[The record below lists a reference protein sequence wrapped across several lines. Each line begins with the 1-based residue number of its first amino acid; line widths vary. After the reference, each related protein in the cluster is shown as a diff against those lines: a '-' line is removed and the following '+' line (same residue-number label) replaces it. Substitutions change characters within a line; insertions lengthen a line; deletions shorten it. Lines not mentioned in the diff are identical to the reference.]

1 VKLIVINYSMSSGSV
16 VFSHQRDLV
25 FALSQFFGSI
35 EVFTAE
41 TSSEKLPKNVK
52 VHLLPW
58 RISSPLKNAAT
69 ILRTIYPVLM
79 KDRNSIVFTH
89 MTDIHAALISP
100 LTWILRMRHV
110 LWYAHAKNSKY
121 LLWSSF
127 FVSKIV
133 SSTLGSC
140 NLRFNTKKISFI
152 NQGVSQDLFPY
163 FSRPFQEKRKILY
176 YGRLDPSKNIHLFSK
191 LIDSLNGPKEHYS
204 LSVYGMPANPES
216 RDYFLDITTAS
227 KPNKTN
233 NAITFNGPITRKSI
247 SGIAR
252 NHEIFLNLF
261 SGSLDKTLIEATF
274 MGLAV
279 VTWNRGYCMQFG
291 TWSHSPVEETL
302 EFISREIVSL
312 RSLRPNDLQ
321 KELARRLELAIRN
334 HSFEAWVDRLV
345 MILRGD

>member
-1 VKLIVINYSMSSGSV
+1 MKLIIINYSMSSGSV

-25 FALSQFFGSI
+25 FALSRFFESI

-41 TSSEKLPKNVK
+41 TSSEELPENVK

-58 RISSPLKNAAT
+58 KISSPLKNAAR
-69 ILRTIYPVLM
+69 ILSTVYPVLI
-79 KDRNSIVFTH
+79 KNRNSIVFTH
-89 MTDIHAALISP
+89 MADIHAALISP
-100 LTWILRMRHV
+100 LTWILKIRHV

-140 NLRFNTKKISFI
+140 NLHFNTKKILFI
-152 NQGVSQDLFPY
+152 NQGVSQNIFPY

-176 YGRLDPSKNIHLFSK
+176 YGRLDPSKNIHLFFE
-191 LIDSLNGPKEHYS
+191 LIDALNGPKEHYS
-204 LSVYGMPANPES
+204 LSVYGMPVNPES
-216 RDYFLDITTAS
+216 KDYFLDVTNAS
-227 KPNKTN
+227 KSNKTN
-233 NAITFNGPITRKSI
+233 HAITFNGPITRNSI
-247 SGIAR
+247 SGIAS
-252 NHEIFLNLF
+252 NYEIFLNLF

-279 VTWNRGYCMQFG
+279 VTWNREYCIQFG
-291 TWSHSPVEETL
+291 TWSHSPAKETL

-312 RSLRPNDLQ
+312 RSLSPDELQ
-321 KELARRLELAIRN
+321 QELARRLELAIRN
-334 HSFEAWVDRLV
+334 HSFEGWVDRLV
-345 MILRGD
+345 MILRGN